1 MKEDIWLSIII
12 PVYNL
17 ENYIVPCIESVI
29 HNEGVSPDS
38 FEIVVVNDGSTDL
51 SRQRVEE
58 YIDANLDY
66 HISLYN
72 QENKGVSAARNLG
85 LEKAQGKY
93 VWFVDG
99 DDAVYRRSIY
109 YLTEVIRKF
118 EVEVIGLGGY
128 IGQVLY
134 EDNAVV
140 ADYKNDPDSDKYLL
154 LRSYQLLNL
163 GYSHGHQNYIWK
175 REFLLRHR
183 LSYPEHISQNEDFDF
198 LLNAF
203 LMSGNAY
210 INPTYNFYFYRE
222 RSDSV
227 SRKKMDYLGFDKYL
241 RNKFSVLEDILKLR
255 RLYKNDDSEKVNV
268 LERYADRYIYFIVA
282 DCFFRR
288 LPFPLTLYT
297 IRKLRAMQLYPINRV
312 EGVSSFRIWLFN
324 RWFLFRTACLIY
336 KLFKF

>member
-17 ENYIVPCIESVI
+17 ENYIVPCIESVL

-38 FEIVVVNDGSTDL
+38 FEVVVVNDGSSDL

-99 DDAVYRRSIY
+99 DDAVTSNA
-109 YLTEVIRKF
+109 LSF
-118 EVEVIGLGGY
+118 LLN
-128 IGQVLY
+128 VLKTTDCEIVNIADPIQY
-134 EDNAVV
+134 VLFEDNVV
-140 ADYKNDPDSDKYLL
+140 ISKTYFKADMNAGEKVNAYELFHS
-154 LRSYQLLNL
+154 
-163 GYSHGHQNYIWK
+163 GYSFDHVSYLWRKSFLMEHG
-175 REFLLRHR
+175 LR
-183 LSYPEHISQNEDFDF
+183 YPVDISQNEDFDF
-198 LLNAF
+198 LIKA
-203 LMSGNAY
+203 LMSAASAY
-210 INPTYNFYFYRE
+210 VNMSCRFYLYRE
-222 RSDSV
+222 RKDSV
-227 SRKKMDYLGFDKYL
+227 SRKRPDYLGFDKYL
-241 RNKFSVLEDILKLR
+241 RNKFNVLEDILRLR
-255 RLYKNDDSEKVNV
+255 RLYKNDAPEKLNV
-268 LERYADRYIYFIVA
+268 FERYVDRYIYFIVA

-297 IRKLRAMQLYPINRV
+297 IRKLRALQLYPINRI
-312 EGVSSFRIWLFN
+312 EGVSSLRIWIFN
-324 RWFLFRTACLIY
+324 RWPLFMAACMVY